1 MSHLRPE
8 DISVGHKKSQCKK
21 GHHRYGEG
29 QSIGGG
35 ILRQIC
41 VICGAVSIDLTGVEP
56 VGEAEAAP
64 LGRTDRRGS
73 T

>member
-8 DISVGHKKSQCKK
+8 EIATGHKKSQCKK
-21 GHHRYGEG
+21 GNHRYGEG

-41 VICGAVSIDLTGVEP
+41 VVCGAVSIDLTG
-56 VGEAEAAP
+56 AEAVDGVQPAVVTSSEIDSP
-64 LGRTDRRGS
+64 T
-73 T
+73 

>member
-8 DISVGHKKSQCKK
+8 DIAVGHKKSLCKK
-21 GHHRYGEG
+21 GQHRYGEG

-41 VICGAVSIDLTGVEP
+41 VTCGAVSIDLTGVEP
-56 VGEAEAAP
+56 ASEVGPAP
-64 LGRTDRRGS
+64 LGRTERRGP